1 MDAKQ
6 LKEVIENHGKW
17 LRNEDAGTRADLRCA
32 NLTRANL
39 IDADLTGADLTGADL
54 RCANLTRADL
64 RDANLIDADLTGA
77 DLTGANLT
85 GANLT
90 GANLTRANLT
100 DADLTRADLTR
111 AVKIPMHCKWS
122 HGITD
127 NMIHIGCEKRTIEDW
142 DKFFSSNEVINTE
155 RGTPEFKQI
164 EAVYNAYKAYML
176 TLNNK

>member
-17 LRNEDAGTRADLRCA
+17 LRNEDGGTY
-32 NLTRANL
+32 
-39 IDADLTGADLTGADL
+39 
-54 RCANLTRADL
+54 
-64 RDANLIDADLTGA
+64 
-77 DLTGANLT
+77 
-85 GANLT
+85 
-90 GANLTRANLT
+90 ANLTRANLT
-100 DADLTRADLTR
+100 DADLTGADLTG
-111 AVKIPMHCKWS
+111 AIKIPMHCKWS

-142 DKFFSSNEVINTE
+142 DKFFAQNEVIESE

-164 EAVYNAYKAYML
+164 EAVYNAYKAYIL